1 MDLSFRK
8 KIILSVI
15 TPIIAIIAIFVLLTY
30 NNSIDTFDSDL
41 AHYQTDITQAK
52 RHHLKSLVSLA
63 LNTIEEPITAGN
75 NEQAIDIINNLKF
88 DSTNY
93 FFIMTIDGIALANGR
108 NPAIRGKDLSKNK
121 SVLKQIEAVTKK
133 DGYLTYLS
141 GRPGDNSAIYEKM
154 AYLEMIP
161 GTNWYIGTGFYIDEI
176 AHTIQEK
183 QLNGEIKLNSFIR
196 SLILVALFLLA
207 IVIALALVF
216 VKRLYEVIGGE
227 PYEIESVVKKI
238 SSGDFTTTSNNT
250 SNPTG
255 IYGAVQQMV
264 NKLKNIIY
272 DINGA
277 SSTLNTS
284 AEAMINSAHSVKE
297 DSQTQMEQLELTAT
311 AMNQMTFT
319 AEEVARNALEAS
331 NSTQKA
337 NENAKQG
344 NEIVASMNES
354 ITRLVSGMQEVEQVL
369 TELEDKTTGIGSIL
383 DVIKGISEQTNLLAL
398 NAAIEAARA
407 GEQGRG
413 FAVVAD
419 EVRHLATRTQ
429 QSTDEIQLMITQL
442 QNSAKQSVSFMGT
455 NMQGAQST
463 YEKSVTASKALADI
477 RESITFIEN
486 MNTQIATAAEEQTN
500 VATDINKSIV
510 SIRDLANKTA
520 VSSDGTL
527 ENAHELST
535 ISHELQQAVK
545 AFKLD

>member
-30 NNSIDTFDSDL
+30 NNSIDTFNSDL

-354 ITRLVSGMQEVEQVL
+354 ITSLVSGMQEVEQVL
-369 TELEDKTTGIGSIL
+369 TELEDKTSGIGSIL

-477 RESITFIEN
+477 RESIAFIEN

>member
-297 DSQTQMEQLELTAT
+297 DSQTQMEQIELTAT

-354 ITRLVSGMQEVEQVL
+354 ITSLVSGMQEVEQVL
-369 TELEDKTTGIGSIL
+369 TELEDKTSGIGSIL

-477 RESITFIEN
+477 RESIAFIEN

>member
-1 MDLSFRK
+1 MDLSFKK

-30 NNSIDTFDSDL
+30 NNSIDTFNSDL

-52 RHHLKSLVSLA
+52 RYHLKSLVSLA

-121 SVLKQIEAVTKK
+121 SILKQIEAVTKK

-196 SLILVALFLLA
+196 NLILVALFLLA

-216 VKRLYEVIGGE
+216 VKRLHEVIGGE

-238 SSGDFTTTSNNT
+238 ASGDFTTTSNNAL
-250 SNPTG
+250 NPTG

-264 NKLKNIIY
+264 NKLKAIIY
-272 DINGA
+272 DINDA

-284 AEAMINSAHSVKE
+284 AETMINNAHSVKE
-297 DSQTQMEQLELTAT
+297 DSQAQMEQLELTAT

-354 ITRLVSGMQEVEQVL
+354 ITSLASGMQEVEQVL
-369 TELEDKTTGIGSIL
+369 TELEDKTIGIGSIL
-383 DVIKGISEQTNLLAL
+383 DVIRGISEQTNLLAL

-442 QNSAKQSVSFMGT
+442 QNSAKQSVSLMGT

-463 YEKSVTASKALADI
+463 YEKSATARKALEDI
-477 RESITFIEN
+477 RESISFIEN

-520 VSSDGTL
+520 ASSDGTL
-527 ENAHELST
+527 ENANELST

-545 AFKLD
+545 AFKLG

>member
-354 ITRLVSGMQEVEQVL
+354 ITSLVSGMQEVEQVL

>member
-1 MDLSFRK
+1 MDLSFKK

-30 NNSIDTFDSDL
+30 NNSIDTFNSDL

-52 RHHLKSLVSLA
+52 RYHLKSLVSLA

-121 SVLKQIEAVTKK
+121 SILKQIEAVTKK

-196 SLILVALFLLA
+196 NLILVALFLLA

-216 VKRLYEVIGGE
+216 VKRLHEVIGGE

-238 SSGDFTTTSNNT
+238 ASGDFTTTSNNAL
-250 SNPTG
+250 NPTG

-264 NKLKNIIY
+264 NKLKAIIY
-272 DINGA
+272 DINDA

-284 AEAMINSAHSVKE
+284 AETMINSAHSVKE
-297 DSQTQMEQLELTAT
+297 DSQAQMEQLELTAT

-354 ITRLVSGMQEVEQVL
+354 ITSLASGMQEVEQVL
-369 TELEDKTTGIGSIL
+369 TELEDKTIGIGSIL
-383 DVIKGISEQTNLLAL
+383 DVIRGISEQTNLLAL

-442 QNSAKQSVSFMGT
+442 QNSAKQSVSLMGT

-463 YEKSVTASKALADI
+463 YEKSATARKALEDI
-477 RESITFIEN
+477 RESISFIEN

-520 VSSDGTL
+520 ASSDGTL
-527 ENAHELST
+527 ENANELST

-545 AFKLD
+545 AFKLG

>member
-41 AHYQTDITQAK
+41 AHYKTDITQAK
-52 RHHLKSLVSLA
+52 RYHLKSLVSLA

-161 GTNWYIGTGFYIDEI
+161 DTNWYIGTGFYIDEI

-196 SLILVALFLLA
+196 NLILVALFLLA

-238 SSGDFTTTSNNT
+238 ASGDFTTTSNNV

-272 DINGA
+272 DINDA

-284 AEAMINSAHSVKE
+284 AETMINSAHSVKE

-354 ITRLVSGMQEVEQVL
+354 ITSLVSGMQEVEQVI
-369 TELEDKTTGIGSIL
+369 TELEDKTMGIGSIL
-383 DVIKGISEQTNLLAL
+383 DVIRGISEQTNLLAL

-463 YEKSVTASKALADI
+463 YEKSVTASKALEDI

-527 ENAHELST
+527 ENANELST

>member
-1 MDLSFRK
+1 MDLSFKK

-30 NNSIDTFDSDL
+30 NNSIDTFNSDL

-52 RHHLKSLVSLA
+52 RYHLKSLVSLA

-108 NPAIRGKDLSKNK
+108 NPTIRGKDLSKNK

-196 SLILVALFLLA
+196 NLILVALFLLA

-216 VKRLYEVIGGE
+216 VKRLHEVIGGE

-238 SSGDFTTTSNNT
+238 ASGDFTTTSNNAL
-250 SNPTG
+250 NPTG

-264 NKLKNIIY
+264 NKLKAIIY
-272 DINGA
+272 DINDA

-284 AEAMINSAHSVKE
+284 AETMINNAHSVKE

-354 ITRLVSGMQEVEQVL
+354 ITSLASGMQEVEQVL
-369 TELEDKTTGIGSIL
+369 TELEDKTIGIGSIL
-383 DVIKGISEQTNLLAL
+383 DVIRGISEQTNLLAL

-442 QNSAKQSVSFMGT
+442 QNSAKQSVSLMGT

-463 YEKSVTASKALADI
+463 YEKSATARKALEDI
-477 RESITFIEN
+477 RESISFIEN

-520 VSSDGTL
+520 ASSDGTL
-527 ENAHELST
+527 ENANELST
-535 ISHELQQAVK
+535 LSHELQQAVK
-545 AFKLD
+545 AFKLG

>member
-1 MDLSFRK
+1 MDLSFKK

-30 NNSIDTFDSDL
+30 NNSIDTFNSDL

-52 RHHLKSLVSLA
+52 RYHLKSLVSLA

-121 SVLKQIEAVTKK
+121 SILKQIEAVTKK

-196 SLILVALFLLA
+196 NLILVALFLLA

-216 VKRLYEVIGGE
+216 VKRLHEVIGGE

-264 NKLKNIIY
+264 NKLKAIIY
-272 DINGA
+272 DINDA

-284 AEAMINSAHSVKE
+284 AETMINSAHSVKE
-297 DSQTQMEQLELTAT
+297 DSQAQMEQLELTAT

-354 ITRLVSGMQEVEQVL
+354 ITSLASGMQEVEQVL
-369 TELEDKTTGIGSIL
+369 TELEDKTIGIGSIL
-383 DVIKGISEQTNLLAL
+383 DVIRGISEQTNLLAL

-442 QNSAKQSVSFMGT
+442 QNSAKQSVSLMGT

-463 YEKSVTASKALADI
+463 YEKSATARKALEDI
-477 RESITFIEN
+477 RESISFIEN

-520 VSSDGTL
+520 ASSDGTL
-527 ENAHELST
+527 ENANELST

-545 AFKLD
+545 AFKLG

>member
-216 VKRLYEVIGGE
+216 VKRLYAVIGGE

-354 ITRLVSGMQEVEQVL
+354 ITSLVSGMQEVEQVL

-477 RESITFIEN
+477 RESISFIEN

-520 VSSDGTL
+520 ASSDGTL
-527 ENAHELST
+527 ENANELST

-545 AFKLD
+545 AFKLG

>member
-331 NSTQKA
+331 HSTQKA

-354 ITRLVSGMQEVEQVL
+354 ITSLVSGMQEVEQVL
-369 TELEDKTTGIGSIL
+369 TELEDKTSGIGSIL

-477 RESITFIEN
+477 RESIAFIEN

>member
-41 AHYQTDITQAK
+41 AHYQTDITKAK

-354 ITRLVSGMQEVEQVL
+354 ITSLVSGMQEVEQVL
-369 TELEDKTTGIGSIL
+369 TELEDKTSGIGSIL

-477 RESITFIEN
+477 RESIAFIEN

>member
-1 MDLSFRK
+1 MDLSFKK

-30 NNSIDTFDSDL
+30 NNSIDTFNSDL

-52 RHHLKSLVSLA
+52 RYHLKSLVSLA

-196 SLILVALFLLA
+196 NLILVALFLLA

-216 VKRLYEVIGGE
+216 VKRLHEVIGGE

-238 SSGDFTTTSNNT
+238 ASGDFTTTSNNAL
-250 SNPTG
+250 NPTG

-264 NKLKNIIY
+264 NKLKAIIY
-272 DINGA
+272 DINDA

-284 AEAMINSAHSVKE
+284 AETMINNAHSVKE
-297 DSQTQMEQLELTAT
+297 DSQAQMEQLELTAT

-354 ITRLVSGMQEVEQVL
+354 ITSLASGMQEVEQVL
-369 TELEDKTTGIGSIL
+369 TELEDKTIGIGSIL
-383 DVIKGISEQTNLLAL
+383 DVIRGISEQTNLLAL

-442 QNSAKQSVSFMGT
+442 QNSAKQSVSLMGT

-463 YEKSVTASKALADI
+463 YEKSATASKALEDI
-477 RESITFIEN
+477 RESISFIEN

-520 VSSDGTL
+520 ASSDGTL
-527 ENAHELST
+527 ENANELST

-545 AFKLD
+545 AFKLG

>member
-15 TPIIAIIAIFVLLTY
+15 TPIVAIIAIFVVLTY
-30 NNSIDTFDSDL
+30 NNSIDTFENDL
-41 AHYQTDITQAK
+41 KHYQTDIKQAK
-52 RHHLKSLVSLA
+52 RYHLKSLVSLA
-63 LNTIEEPITAGN
+63 LNTIKEPVATGN
-75 NEQAIDIINNLKF
+75 KEQAIDIINTLNF

-93 FFIMTIDGIALANGR
+93 FFIMTLDGIALANGR

-121 SVLKQIEAVTKK
+121 SVLKQIESVTKK

-183 QLNGEIKLNSFIR
+183 RLNGETKLNSFIR
-196 SLILVALFLLA
+196 NLIFVSLCSLA

-216 VKRLYEVIGGE
+216 VKQLYKIIGGE
-227 PYEIESVVKKI
+227 PYEIESVVKRI
-238 SSGDFTTTSNNT
+238 ASGDFTSTSSKT
-250 SNPTG
+250 VDPTG

-264 NKLKNIIY
+264 NKLKSIIY
-272 DINGA
+272 DINDA

-284 AEAMINSAHSVKE
+284 AETMINSAHSVKE

-337 NENAKQG
+337 NENANQG

-354 ITRLVSGMQEVEQVL
+354 ITSLVSGMQEVEQVI
-369 TELEDKTTGIGSIL
+369 TELEDKTMGIGSIL
-383 DVIKGISEQTNLLAL
+383 DVIRGISEQTNLLAL

-442 QNSAKQSVSFMGT
+442 QNSAKQSVSLMGT
-455 NMQGAQST
+455 NTQGAQST
-463 YEKSVTASKALADI
+463 YEKSVTARKALEDI
-477 RESITFIEN
+477 RESISFIEN

-520 VSSDGTL
+520 ASSDGTL
-527 ENAHELST
+527 ENANELST

>member
-41 AHYQTDITQAK
+41 AHYKTDITQAK
-52 RHHLKSLVSLA
+52 RYHLKSLVSLA

-161 GTNWYIGTGFYIDEI
+161 DTNWYIGTGFYIDEI

-196 SLILVALFLLA
+196 NLILVALFLLT

-238 SSGDFTTTSNNT
+238 ASGDFTTTSNNA

-272 DINGA
+272 DINDA

-284 AEAMINSAHSVKE
+284 AETMINSAHSVKE

-354 ITRLVSGMQEVEQVL
+354 ITSLVSGMQEVEQVI
-369 TELEDKTTGIGSIL
+369 TELEDKTMGIGSIL
-383 DVIKGISEQTNLLAL
+383 DVIRGISEQTNLLAL

-413 FAVVAD
+413 FTVVAD

-463 YEKSVTASKALADI
+463 YEKSVTASKALEDI

-527 ENAHELST
+527 ENANELST
-535 ISHELQQAVK
+535 ISDELQQAVK

>member
-30 NNSIDTFDSDL
+30 NNSIDTFNSDL

-52 RHHLKSLVSLA
+52 RYHLKSLVSLA

-264 NKLKNIIY
+264 NKLKAIIY
-272 DINGA
+272 DINDA

-297 DSQTQMEQLELTAT
+297 DSQTQMEQIELTAT

-369 TELEDKTTGIGSIL
+369 TELEDKTIGIGSIL
-383 DVIKGISEQTNLLAL
+383 DVIRGISEQTNLLAL

-442 QNSAKQSVSFMGT
+442 QNSAKQSVSLMGT

-463 YEKSVTASKALADI
+463 YEKSATARKALEDI
-477 RESITFIEN
+477 RESISFIEN

-520 VSSDGTL
+520 ASSDGTL
-527 ENAHELST
+527 ENANELST

-545 AFKLD
+545 AFKLG

>member
-30 NNSIDTFDSDL
+30 NNSIDTFESDL
-41 AHYQTDITQAK
+41 AHYQTDIKQAK
-52 RHHLKSLVSLA
+52 RYHLKSLVSLA
-63 LNTIEEPITAGN
+63 LNTIKEPIEAGN
-75 NEQAIDIINNLKF
+75 NEKAIDIINNLKF

-121 SVLKQIEAVTKK
+121 SVLKQIEAVTRK

-183 QLNGEIKLNSFIR
+183 KLNGEIKLNSFIR
-196 SLILVALFLLA
+196 NLVLVALFLLA

-238 SSGDFTTTSNNT
+238 ASGDFTTTSHNT
-250 SNPTG
+250 LNPTG

-272 DINGA
+272 DINDA

-284 AEAMINSAHSVKE
+284 AETMINSAHSVKE
-297 DSQTQMEQLELTAT
+297 DSQAQMEQLELTAT

-331 NSTQKA
+331 NSTLEA

-354 ITRLVSGMQEVEQVL
+354 ITSLVSGMQEVEQVI
-369 TELEDKTTGIGSIL
+369 TELEDKTMGIGSIL
-383 DVIKGISEQTNLLAL
+383 DVIRGISEQTNLLAL

-442 QNSAKQSVSFMGT
+442 QNSAKQSVSFMGV

-463 YEKSVTASKALADI
+463 YEKSITASKALEDI
-477 RESITFIEN
+477 RESIAFIEN

-520 VSSDGTL
+520 ASSDGTL
-527 ENAHELST
+527 ENANELST